1 MGNEPKIGAF
11 RSWPARQKPVDPSK
25 WKKYLYIFGFCSWK
39 QRRIFISK
47 SWIVCRYSISHSLS
61 NTSSSTYTHTPAHT
75 TSRTDTHSHTLTLI
89 HHGFWNSEPYVL
101 VESWALIFSFQALF
115 KPSEA
120 KQRKFFFLC
129 WYEVILLA
137 CMRIQEHTCLRV
149 SLIY

>member
-1 MGNEPKIGAF
+1 MWNHNKESESQLDF
-11 RSWPARQKPVDPSK
+11 ESRWVMNQKLAPFVLDLRGKNRLIHQSGK
-25 WKKYLYIFGFCSWK
+25 NIFSFFCFCSWK

-89 HHGFWNSEPYVL
+89 HHGFWNSKPYVL

-115 KPSEA
+115 KPFEA
-120 KQRKFFFLC
+120 KQRYNFFPML
-129 WYEVILLA
+129 V
-137 CMRIQEHTCLRV
+137 
-149 SLIY
+149 